1 MLMLLPLLPLSAIII
16 GLFVLSSSDKQA
28 LPALSLI
35 TDNSWISNVTAE
47 SQNMGLTEL
56 INRIE

>member
-47 SQNMGLTEL
+47 SQ
-56 INRIE
+56 IWA